1 MKVGPALRRV
11 PMHAGQSRES
21 NPASGFVSCSE
32 EAVALPPAV
41 ASSRGS
47 GEAGAVAEDEVLL
60 LVGVRR
66 FEAET
71 GRRAQRLQ
79 VCRLQKP

>member
-1 MKVGPALRRV
+1 ML
-11 PMHAGQSRES
+11 
-21 NPASGFVSCSE
+21 CSE
-32 EAVALPPAV
+32 EAAARPPAV

-47 GEAGAVAEDEVLL
+47 GEDGAVAEDEVLL

-66 FEAET
+66 FEAEA

-79 VCRLQKP
+79 VCRPI